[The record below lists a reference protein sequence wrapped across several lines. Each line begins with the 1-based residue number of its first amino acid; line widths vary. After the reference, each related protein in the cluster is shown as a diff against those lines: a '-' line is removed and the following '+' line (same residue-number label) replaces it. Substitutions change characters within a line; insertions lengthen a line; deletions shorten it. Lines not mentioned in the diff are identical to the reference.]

1 MATVTPKYTVNYNDQ
16 RFAQVEGAKQAALS
30 GVEQIYGGMINA
42 TDRHY
47 NDLINES
54 KAWAEEQKKQ
64 QQAQTDFAIDKIEQ
78 QREQAQKDYTREQ
91 SGAYVDWQKQ
101 SNQYGVNAEQ
111 MAAAG
116 MQNSGFS
123 ESSQVSMYTT
133 YQNRVA
139 TARESFALANLNY
152 DNNIKDA
159 MLQNSAALA
168 QIAHDSYKQQLELA
182 LEGFQYKNDLVIQK
196 ANKRLEIENT
206 YYNRYQDVL
215 AQINE
220 ENRRAEEAR
229 QFEANYALKMQEYN
243 EGVRQFNEDLAR
255 LKEQDA
261 LDSARAAAELEHK
274 KEQDAFDNA
283 HATAELEF
291 KKKQLEEEKRQFD
304 ANMAAKESSSDGS
317 SGGSGGGGSGKI
329 ITGSSGDG
337 SVNGNT
343 PNNPKIDKNSWA
355 AVEKKFGGKISESE
369 MAAYVANG
377 MVDMRIGADG
387 TAYFTVPVRLAKS
400 GAMVDMKD

>member
-1 MATVTPKYTVNYNDQ
+1 MATVTPKYTDNYNDQ

-30 GVEQIYGGMINA
+30 GIEQIYGGMINA
-42 TDRHY
+42 TDQHY
-47 NDLINES
+47 NNLINES

-78 QREQAQKDYTREQ
+78 QKAQAQKDYTKEQ

-220 ENRRAEEAR
+220 ENRMAEEAR

-243 EGVRQFNEDLAR
+243 EGVRQFNEELAR

-304 ANMAAKESSSDGS
+304 ANMAAKESSSDS
-317 SGGSGGGGSGKI
+317 SSDGEIGKI
-329 ITGSSGDG
+329 IAEPSGDD
-337 SVNGNT
+337 SVNENT
-343 PNNPKIDKNSWA
+343 PNNPKIDKKSWA

-369 MAAYVANG
+369 MADYVANG

-400 GAMVDMKD
+400 GAMVDIKD